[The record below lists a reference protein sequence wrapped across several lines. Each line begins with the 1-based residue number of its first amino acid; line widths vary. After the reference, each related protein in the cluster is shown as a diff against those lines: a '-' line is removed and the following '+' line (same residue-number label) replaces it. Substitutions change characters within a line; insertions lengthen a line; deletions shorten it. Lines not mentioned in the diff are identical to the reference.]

1 MLLRATLAQY
11 SRARFGMMWPDGFA
25 PLLKFLNIANTHPD
39 QLTLAEFSAL
49 RIRRLVQNLGM
60 LAIART
66 VKLRP
71 KTKDANAEDE
81 NDDEDDARQASS
93 RMQSEFIGG
102 EHDLDV
108 FVGVDDEDLGQRAPH
123 QLAKMT
129 LDASTNLL
137 RRDDEVAAAKK
148 KGRHRGQTCK

>member
-25 PLLKFLNIANTHPD
+25 PLLKFLNIANAHPD

-49 RIRRLVQNLGM
+49 RIRRLVQNLDM
-60 LAIART
+60 MAIART
-66 VKLRP
+66 VELRA

-81 NDDEDDARQASS
+81 NDDEDDARNTSS

-102 EHDLDV
+102 EHDLDEE
-108 FVGVDDEDLGQRAPH
+108 VGIDDEDIGQRA
-123 QLAKMT
+123 LRMT
-129 LDASTNLL
+129 P
-137 RRDDEVAAAKK
+137 R
-148 KGRHRGQTCK
+148 